1 LAQYAQAKHL
11 PEEFLRGLGLR
22 DLFIGGRSAV
32 AIPYREIAGTDG
44 SVRFRMALEG
54 PDRFRWRKGS
64 KLTAY
69 GLWRLAEARRAG
81 HITLVEGESDAQ
93 TLWFHGI
100 PALGIPGSNT
110 WREEWADHLRDIPT
124 IYVLVEPDAGGERVL
139 AWLARSSIRQRAH
152 LVTLEGVKDPSALH
166 IADPDHFIERWNAA
180 LAAAPTWVDREQR
193 MAGDRR
199 EQARTQ
205 CRTLAEAPDIL
216 SRFTQAVAGHGVA
229 GEERAV
235 KLLYLQAT
243 SRFLQAPVSL
253 ILKGPSAAGKSYL
266 ANRVLDFFPRS
277 AYYALTAMSERA
289 LAYSE
294 EPLSH
299 RLLVIYEAAGIHGDF
314 ATYIV
319 RSLLS
324 EGRVSYET
332 VEKTPQ
338 GLRARRIERA
348 GPTNLLV
355 TTTAV
360 ALHPENETR
369 MLSVPITDTQDQTRR
384 VLLAIAEGRQQP
396 VDFTAWHALQ
406 EWLALSDHRVHIP
419 YARRLASLISPV
431 ATRLRRDFQTIL
443 SLVRAHAILHQAT
456 RERSQDGAVV
466 ATIAD
471 YAAIH
476 ELVADLVS
484 EGVEATV
491 SRTVRETVEAVQ
503 ALLRDRPSRDEAAVS
518 LTALATR
525 LELDMSS
532 ARRRVQIAL
541 RMD

>member
-1 LAQYAQAKHL
+1 VLA
-11 PEEFLRGLGLR
+11 
-22 DLFIGGRSAV
+22 
-32 AIPYREIAGTDG
+32 
-44 SVRFRMALEG
+44 
-54 PDRFRWRKGS
+54 
-64 KLTAY
+64 
-69 GLWRLAEARRAG
+69 
-81 HITLVEGESDAQ
+81 
-93 TLWFHGI
+93 
-100 PALGIPGSNT
+100 
-110 WREEWADHLRDIPT
+110 
-124 IYVLVEPDAGGERVL
+124 GER
-139 AWLARSSIRQRAH
+139 
-152 LVTLEGVKDPSALH
+152 
-166 IADPDHFIERWNAA
+166 
-180 LAAAPTWVDREQR
+180 
-193 MAGDRR
+193 
-199 EQARTQ
+199 
-205 CRTLAEAPDIL
+205 DIL
-216 SRFTQAVAGHGVA
+216 SRFIRTVAERGIA

-243 SRFLQAPVSL
+243 SRLLPAPVSL

-266 ANRVLDFFPRS
+266 ANRVLDFFPKS

-396 VDFTAWHALQ
+396 ADFSAWHALQ
-406 EWLALSDHRVHIP
+406 EWLALSEHRVDIP
-419 YARRLASLISPV
+419 YARDLASLISPV

-443 SLVRAHAILHQAT
+443 SLIRAHAILHQEN
-456 RERSQDGAVV
+456 RERSQDRAVV
-466 ATIAD
+466 ATIED

-476 ELVADLVS
+476 ELVADLVA

-491 SRTVRETVEAVQ
+491 SRTIRETVGAVR
-503 ALLRDRPSRDEAAVS
+503 ALLQDRPPRDEAAVS
-518 LTALATR
+518 LTAVATR
-525 LELDMSS
+525 LELDISS

-541 RMD
+541 RKDYLKNVEDRKYRPYRLQLGDPLPEDVPLLPSPDTLANRGGRVGLESEGSSTPPPPSSLVLDALTAEQLGLGPALDEQRRPLPTAPPRGPRPRQPPPVRESVWD